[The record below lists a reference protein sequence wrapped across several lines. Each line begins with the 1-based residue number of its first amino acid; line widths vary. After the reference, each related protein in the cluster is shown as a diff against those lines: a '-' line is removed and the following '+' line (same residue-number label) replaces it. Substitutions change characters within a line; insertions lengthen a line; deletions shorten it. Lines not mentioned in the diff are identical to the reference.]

1 MATAACAIPASF
13 KGTATP
19 KLWNISVRRSLFGDV
34 VLLVFLLA
42 QCLDGVFTYVGVKTY
57 GVGIEANPLIVA
69 MMSYVGHGA
78 ALMGAKTIAGLLG
91 IGLHL
96 GQVHGAVALLAL
108 FYLAVAVLPWMTILF
123 A

>member
-1 MATAACAIPASF
+1 MMTAGYAIPASF
-13 KGTATP
+13 SGTTTP
-19 KLWNISVRRSLFGDV
+19 TLWKFPVRPSLFGDV

-57 GVGIEANPLIVA
+57 GIGIEANPLISV

-78 ALMGAKTIAGLLG
+78 ALMGAKAVAGLLG

-96 GQVHGAVALLAL
+96 GQVHSAVALLAL
-108 FYLAVAVLPWMTILF
+108 FYLAVAVFPWMTILF

>member
-1 MATAACAIPASF
+1 MTTAGYAIPASF
-13 KGTATP
+13 SGTAVP
-19 KLWNISVRRSLFGDV
+19 KLWNFSVRRSLFGDV

-57 GVGIEANPLIVA
+57 GIGIEANPLISVDDGLRRA
-69 MMSYVGHGA
+69 WRGA
-78 ALMGAKTIAGLLG
+78 DGRQTIAGCSASAFT
-91 IGLHL
+91 L

-108 FYLAVAVLPWMTILF
+108 FYLAVAVFPWMTILF